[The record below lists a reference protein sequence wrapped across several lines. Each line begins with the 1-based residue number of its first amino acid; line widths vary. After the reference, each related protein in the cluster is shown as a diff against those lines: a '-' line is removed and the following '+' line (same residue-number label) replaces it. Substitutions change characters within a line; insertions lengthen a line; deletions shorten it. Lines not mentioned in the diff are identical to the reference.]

1 MGLALISQQS
11 RKLDLFKYQLLLVNQ
26 ASHLPSMANY
36 MLSDDFSD
44 SKLGI
49 QKSGTK
55 FILSGLTEVCTF
67 STSLRDEIPVST
79 RTVLNPQLFPNIM
92 SVFNLN
98 WSIYK
103 IKLENKTK
111 KQWQVSN
118 NAELEYVKG
127 IGNSLETI
135 QPQNKGILQLAVNV
149 FHAIV
154 LLKGKQNSYRSCS

>member
-1 MGLALISQQS
+1 
-11 RKLDLFKYQLLLVNQ
+11 
-26 ASHLPSMANY
+26 
-36 MLSDDFSD
+36 
-44 SKLGI
+44 
-49 QKSGTK
+49 
-55 FILSGLTEVCTF
+55 
-67 STSLRDEIPVST
+67 
-79 RTVLNPQLFPNIM
+79 M

-154 LLKGKQNSYRSCS
+154 LLKGKQKTATEAAPKIINDTKLMPGV

>member
-1 MGLALISQQS
+1 M
-11 RKLDLFKYQLLLVNQ
+11 
-26 ASHLPSMANY
+26 
-36 MLSDDFSD
+36 
-44 SKLGI
+44 
-49 QKSGTK
+49 
-55 FILSGLTEVCTF
+55 SGLTEVCTF

-154 LLKGKQNSYRSCS
+154 LLKGKQNSYRGCS